1 MATSKLFTV
10 AGVSTQNGEAKIRF
24 ATDVMR
30 IKVLAKNGHED
41 IQLVELPS
49 EMTKVDA
56 AKFIRGIDEFAGVA
70 AQSAIADY
78 LDKYDAESKP
88 AKKAVAKT
96 AVKAPAKAKAKA
108 KAAVTA
114 EAEDAPF

>member
-10 AGVSTQNGEAKIRF
+10 AGVSTYKGESKIRF

-49 EMTKVDA
+49 EMNKVEA
-56 AKFIRGIDEFAGVA
+56 AKFIRGLDEFQAVSS
-70 AQSAIADY
+70 QSAIADY

-88 AKKAVAKT
+88 AKAAPKT
-96 AVKAPAKAKAKA
+96 AVKAAVKAKAPA
-108 KAAVTA
+108 KSKVTA
-114 EAEDAPF
+114 DAEDAPF

>member
-10 AGVSTQNGEAKIRF
+10 AGVSTQNGETKIRF
-24 ATDVMR
+24 ATDTMR
-30 IKVLAKNGHED
+30 IKVLAKNGHTD

-56 AKFIRGIDEFAGVA
+56 AKFISGLDEFAGVA

-88 AKKAVAKT
+88 AKKAVTKT
-96 AVKAPAKAKAKA
+96 AVKAPAKAKA
-108 KAAVTA
+108 VVPA